1 LTDVIEQKAEE
12 RGIATIPKERRA
24 RHLIG
29 LMLGPDAPADLA
41 TRLMRH
47 DVFVSVRGSS
57 VRVSPHLYN
66 TEEDVARF
74 FDVLEQV
81 AG

>member
-1 LTDVIEQKAEE
+1 M
-12 RGIATIPKERRA
+12 
-24 RHLIG
+24 IG

-47 DVFVSVRGSS
+47 DVFVSVRGPS

-66 TEEDVARF
+66 TEEDIERF
-74 FDVLEQV
+74 FDVLETV
-81 AG
+81 AD

>member
-1 LTDVIEQKAEE
+1 
-12 RGIATIPKERRA
+12 
-24 RHLIG
+24 
-29 LMLGPDAPADLA
+29 
-41 TRLMRH
+41 MRH
-47 DVFVSVRGSS
+47 DVFVSVRGPS

-81 AG
+81 GS